1 MKLWTD
7 VLGSTLMVTSPKKM
21 SCFPSADCHFGGIL
35 GPMSAMFLSFLRT
48 IQYFLMK
55 FCRYYSDGHY
65 TNKKIKK
72 NLNHVLLCWQAILC
86 YFWIHFGICSP
97 ISFSWEPFNIFPW
110 KGVQMFLVLLWWSIH
125 FFWPHVH
132 LCWGA
137 FWGIF
142 GPIFS
147 CSSISWE
154 LCNILLWNCVHM
166 CLVVLW
172 WSFHQKIC
180 LVPLCWGPGHFRVF
194 FILAYFG
201 IHIFL
206 YFLKTV

>member
-1 MKLWTD
+1 M
-7 VLGSTLMVTSPKKM
+7 
-21 SCFPSADCHFGGIL
+21 FFSADRPFCVIFGSIL
-35 GPMSAMFLSFLRT
+35 AYVPLFLFLENHSIFSHGKVYR
-48 IQYFLMK
+48 
-55 FCRYYSDGHY
+55 CSWCYSDGQY
-65 TNKKIKK
+65 T
-72 NLNHVLLCWQAILC
+72 
-86 YFWIHFGICSP
+86 
-97 ISFSWEPFNIFPW
+97 
-110 KGVQMFLVLLWWSIH
+110 
-125 FFWPHVH
+125 FFWHHVH

-201 IHIFL
+201 IYIFL